1 MSLECLDFRRNAP
14 EAEADTHANYLGLI
28 GDVFHVKE
36 AAVEK
41 GKRVKFSVKMRL

>member
-1 MSLECLDFRRNAP
+1 MSLECLDFRRNAA

-36 AAVEK
+36 AQWRRGRE
-41 GKRVKFSVKMRL
+41 